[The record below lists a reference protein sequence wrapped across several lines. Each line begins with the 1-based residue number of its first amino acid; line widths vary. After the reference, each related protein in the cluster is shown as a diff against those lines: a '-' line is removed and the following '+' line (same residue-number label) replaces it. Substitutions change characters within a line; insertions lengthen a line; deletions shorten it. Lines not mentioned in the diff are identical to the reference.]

1 MACTHLDTPDILTQ
15 AQSLGTAATQNSEVQ
30 PHRGICY
37 KQAVSQLSMAGQSG
51 AARRAWWRQ
60 MFSNQ
65 QRTWWH

>member
-15 AQSLGTAATQNSEVQ
+15 AQSLGMLYSYTEVQ
-30 PHRGICY
+30 PQGGICY

-65 QRTWWH
+65 QRT